1 MLTKQTRICVLAA
14 TMMAS
19 LIPNSAQA
27 DQIDLTD
34 PSALRAFFQT
44 PFFQTICPLT
54 NYGGDYSTED
64 DRLAWRFSHRTQ
76 TAAAKTTS
84 FTAHSGGEEAR
95 AAQ

>member
-64 DRLAWRFSHRTQ
+64 DRLAWRSSHRAQ
-76 TAAAKTTS
+76 ATAVNTTS
-84 FTAHSGGEEAR
+84 FVARSGGEEAR
-95 AAQ
+95 AEQ